1 MTESMLQN
9 LMKLFAIIA
18 SISRETVSVLSRS
31 FVDSFLSEQFSPYLV
46 KKYLQLFDENFEQLD
61 QVGQG
66 IESKRTS
73 SLSVKI
79 MGICLQINEELYV
92 KNKYQILLSL
102 IQFVKYFDRNLSSE
116 EGFKQSIS
124 DAVQTIAQGMMIN
137 QDDYDNCWTFIAD
150 KFYKIPDKKQLLIV
164 SDDSEFS
171 FTKINH
177 LQKTGLNTQVFIL
190 KIQQVNLFLFYFD
203 GEDKLEI
210 KGNYIFPKHV
220 YILPKGSAIR
230 GTHIS
235 PIYYS
240 DIVSAYLKNIQ
251 TDKVILQAENI
262 EFKFKNSEN
271 GIHKFNFQAES
282 GQLVG
287 IMGGSGTGKSTLLKV
302 LIGSLALKT
311 GNVLING
318 YNLQTQNED
327 LEGILGYVPQ
337 DDLLIAELTV
347 YQNLYYNA
355 KLCFGNLSR
364 EQITENVEKVL
375 NNLDLFHIKDL
386 LVGSPLNKFISG
398 GQRKRLNIALELIRE
413 PYILFIDEPTS
424 GLSSTDSENVL
435 QLLKDQT
442 LLGKLVIVNIHQPSS
457 DLFKLFDKLLV
468 MDKGGYPVYYGNPM
482 ESILYFK
489 KKSKRVDAGEIE
501 CSACGNVQT
510 DDILKLLERKKVN
523 ELGEFVEE
531 RTTPPK
537 AWYELFQNELEVKS
551 TEVSKKTALPGKVFV
566 RPNIIKQFFTFSERN
581 FLSKIADRQ
590 YLILAFG
597 ISPLLAVILG
607 YFTKYF
613 SGTESNPIAYVF
625 SKNENIPA
633 YLFMCVIVAL
643 FIGMIISAE
652 EIITDRKILER
663 ESFLNLSRIAY
674 LNSKIVF
681 LFFLTALQMLTFVLV
696 GNSILEVKGLN
707 FNFWL
712 VLFSTAMFAIMLG
725 LNISASLKSVIAIYI
740 TIPFILVPFILLAG
754 IIVKYDKLHYK
765 MASSEFVP
773 VVGDLMPS
781 KWAYEALVVNQFSNN
796 KYQVHF
802 NEIDTK
808 IENRSYELD
817 YLIPKIISKIR
828 DAEYAINSNKNK
840 EALHILSSISSA
852 ILEIQGVQNA
862 PVDFEGN
869 LPEKVY
875 FTRLKS
881 YLEKLKVFISKE
893 ISTLKYHKDEIY
905 DDLVSRGMS
914 MKQIASMKK
923 TYYNDAV
930 ADLVLNTN
938 ELRKVYE
945 YEGKLIQKAVPIY
958 KQPESRMGRAHF
970 YSGIKQVGN
979 VKIGTLWFNTIVLWI
994 MSLILYGFLASDLG
1008 RKTSEWII
1016 LYKQSKKYKGTK
1028 V

>member
-1 MTESMLQN
+1 MLQN

-18 SISRETVSVLSRS
+18 SINRETVSVLSRS
-31 FVDSFLSEQFSPYLV
+31 FVGTFLSGQFSPDLV
-46 KKYLQLFDENFEQLD
+46 KKYLQIFDADFEKLD
-61 QVGQG
+61 KVGQG
-66 IESKRTS
+66 KESKRTS

-79 MGICLQINEELYV
+79 MGICMQINDELYV

-102 IQFVKYFDRNLSSE
+102 IQFVKYFDRIITSQ

-137 QDDYDNCWTFIAD
+137 QDDYDNCWTFIAE
-150 KFYKIPDKKQLLIV
+150 KFYRIPDKKQLLVV
-164 SDDSEFS
+164 SDDSEFD

-177 LQKTGLNTQVFIL
+177 HQKTGLNGQVFIL
-190 KIQQVNLFLFYFD
+190 KIQQVNLFLFYLD

-210 KGNYIFPKHV
+210 KGKYIFPKQV

-230 GTHIS
+230 GAHLS

-251 TDKVILQAENI
+251 TEKVILQAENI
-262 EFKFKNSEN
+262 DFKFKNSEN
-271 GIHKFNFQAES
+271 GIHQFSFQAES

-302 LIGSLALKT
+302 LIGSLTLRK

-318 YNLQTQNED
+318 YDLNAQSDD

-355 KLCFGNLSR
+355 KLCFGNLSV
-364 EQITENVEKVL
+364 EQIIKNVDKIL
-375 NNLDLFHIKDL
+375 NDLDLFHIKDL

-442 LLGKLVIVNIHQPSS
+442 LLGKLVVVNIHQPSS

-501 CSACGNVQT
+501 CSSCGNVQT

-523 ELGEFVEE
+523 ELGEFIEE
-531 RTTPPK
+531 RATPPK
-537 AWYELFQNELEVKS
+537 VWYELFQEELEVKS
-551 TEVSKKTALPGKVFV
+551 TETYEKTRLPEKIFV
-566 RPNIIKQFFTFSERN
+566 RPNIIRQFFTFSERN
-581 FLSKIADRQ
+581 FFSKIADHQ

-597 ISPLLAVILG
+597 ISPLLAIILG

-633 YLFMCVIVAL
+633 YLFMSVVVAL

-652 EIITDRKILER
+652 EIIKDRKILER
-663 ESFLNLSRIAY
+663 ESFLNLSRVAY
-674 LNSKIVF
+674 LNSKIIF
-681 LFFLTALQMLTFVLV
+681 LFFLTAFQMLTFVLI
-696 GNSILEVKGLN
+696 GNSILEIKGLN
-707 FNFWL
+707 FNYWL

-740 TIPFILVPFILLAG
+740 TIPFVLVPFILLAG
-754 IIVKYDKLHYK
+754 IIVKYDKLHYR
-765 MASSEFVP
+765 MASAEFVP

-796 KYQVHF
+796 KFQLDF

-828 DAEYAINSNKNK
+828 DIEYAIENNKNE
-840 EALHILSSISSA
+840 EAGNLLRTISVA
-852 ILEIQGVQNA
+852 ILNIQGAQNA
-862 PVDFEGN
+862 PVNFKGN
-869 LPEKVY
+869 LPEKIY

-881 YLEKLKVFISKE
+881 YIESLKVFLSKE
-893 ISTLKYHKDEIY
+893 ISSLKYQKDGIF
-905 DDLVSRGMS
+905 DDLVSGGMS
-914 MKQIASMKK
+914 MKQISALKK
-923 TYYNDAV
+923 TYYNNAV
-930 ADLVLNTN
+930 AELVLNTN
-938 ELRKVYE
+938 ELKKVYE
-945 YEGKLIQKAVPIY
+945 FEGKLIQKAVPVF
-958 KQPESRMGRAHF
+958 KQPESRIGRSHF
-970 YSGIKQVGN
+970 YSGVKQIGN
-979 VKIGTLWFNTIVLWI
+979 LKIGTLWFNTIVLWI
-994 MSLILYGFLASDLG
+994 MSLILYVVLASDLG
-1008 RKTSEWII
+1008 GKTSEWII
-1016 LYKQSKKYKGTK
+1016 KYKQSKKFKDIEA
-1028 V
+1028 